1 MTIIVDSRE
10 QLPYEFEGAIRKAP
24 TGDYSVVGFENQ
36 IALERKALND
46 FLACVGRERDRFERE
61 LERMRTIPF
70 AALVLEASLADVLR
84 NAGGLHPYSLIGT
97 IAAWTMRYRL
107 PILFAENRTLA
118 ETLTARLL
126 AKAAKYVHWE

>member
-1 MTIIVDSRE
+1 
-10 QLPYEFEGAIRKAP
+10 
-24 TGDYSVVGFENQ
+24 
-36 IALERKALND
+36 
-46 FLACVGRERDRFERE
+46 
-61 LERMRTIPF
+61 MRTIPF

-84 NAGGLHPYSLIGT
+84 NAGGLHPNSLIGT